1 MIAATGRP
9 ARSRPAEGAALKRG
23 PADAWQRLAGAH
35 ALVAAD
41 DARAADALQRCWHDM
56 DAAGDAAGRLCA
68 AAAMCE
74 YLHVQ
79 RRDFRDYERW
89 RARLAAELAAGS
101 AESLPA
107 RGTAQELRALIGIA
121 WAAQIKPFAGW
132 DSVDVAQHIDR
143 LLESG
148 GDGID
153 ADLHLHAAAAA
164 IRAYGHQDHMAGIE
178 ATIARA
184 TPHCA
189 AAGVVARV
197 AWLQAAGTALAFSM
211 PDARGLQLLAEAR
224 ELAARHRL
232 HAALFE
238 LCHDEIFLRLG
249 RDGAA
254 GLEPLFEQLA
264 QALDPTRLY
273 DVARRHHLSAR
284 RSLLDAADSGPAL
297 YYAQAAVELAE
308 GSGYPVHDAAM
319 LYVTLAYVCAR
330 RGDVRSALAAVEK
343 VAAQASGPQ
352 QRQQQS
358 LALFLRAYAM
368 LLNEPLPQ
376 AAALLQQAFAEA
388 ERLQWFGFRPVPEVA
403 ARLVEAALRL
413 DIEAAPYARKLIAL
427 RKLAPPGYAAAWP
440 WAVRVVTLGRF
451 RLCIRDAPLASD
463 GKLPRKTLELLQ
475 YVAGSPALAVSAD
488 RLTASLWPEL
498 EGDMARGAFRT
509 ALHRLRKLLGDA
521 EAVIFDG
528 ASVRLDPARV
538 WVDALA
544 FDRLVDAVEHELQR
558 GQGMRARFDGGE
570 ALVLY
575 GGHFLADQPEASW
588 MLGPQQRLR
597 SRFRRLAATLGEHF
611 ERGGETMRAR
621 ALYAKAIELDPL
633 DEESARR
640 LMLLLRGM
648 GEASAA
654 LEVYRALRQR
664 LSVELGQ
671 PPSAQTQR
679 LLEQLRGERAD
690 P

>member
-1 MIAATGRP
+1 MKR
-9 ARSRPAEGAALKRG
+9 AR
-23 PADAWQRLAGAH
+23 ADAWQRLAGAH
-35 ALVAAD
+35 ALIAGD
-41 DARAADALQRCWHDM
+41 DARAADALQHCWQKLDE
-56 DAAGDAAGRLCA
+56 AGDAAGRLCA

-132 DSVDVAQHIDR
+132 GSVDVAQRIDR
-143 LLESG
+143 LLESAGG

-211 PDARGLQLLAEAR
+211 PDARGLQLLADAR

-297 YYAQAAVELAE
+297 YYAQAAVELVE

-330 RGDVRSALAAVEK
+330 RGDVPAALAAVEK
-343 VAAQASGPQ
+343 MAAQASGSQ
-352 QRQQQS
+352 QRQRQS

-403 ARLVEAALRL
+403 ARLVDAALRL

-427 RKLAPPGYAAAWP
+427 RKLAPPGYSAAWP

-451 RLCIRDAPLASD
+451 QLRIRDTLLAAD

-509 ALHRLRKLLGDA
+509 ALHRC
-521 EAVIFDG
+521 
-528 ASVRLDPARV
+528 ASCWATPTLWSSTAPACGWIRRGCGWTRWPSTGWSMRSNTSCSAARACVR
-538 WVDALA
+538 
-544 FDRLVDAVEHELQR
+544 
-558 GQGMRARFDGGE
+558 
-570 ALVLY
+570 
-575 GGHFLADQPEASW
+575 ASTAGKHW
-588 MLGPQQRLR
+588 R
-597 SRFRRLAATLGEHF
+597 STAATSSP
-611 ERGGETMRAR
+611 
-621 ALYAKAIELDPL
+621 I
-633 DEESARR
+633 SRR
-640 LMLLLRGM
+640 RPGCWDRSSVCAA
-648 GEASAA
+648 ASAA
-654 LEVYRALRQR
+654 
-664 LSVELGQ
+664 S
-671 PPSAQTQR
+671 PPRWENTSSAAANRCRPARCTR
-679 LLEQLRGERAD
+679 RPSNSIRWTRSAHAG
-690 P
+690 